1 MAHHRPAERREELSP
16 QERAQTRERSIAL
29 LRQMLRPH
37 RGALALSIISVLL
50 VSGSS
55 AVAPLLIARV
65 LDSSIEPLKQG
76 DASVLLTLLAFF
88 VAATAVTAIFSW
100 VNVAYTVRVSLGVVV
115 YLRKR
120 VFRHA
125 QSLSVSFHERYTSG
139 KVISRLTSDIDTVRS
154 FLDSGISQLAITLLS
169 MVISA
174 VAIFVLD
181 WRIGLLMLAMGV
193 PIYFLTRWFQ
203 KAAVPVF
210 RTMRTESAHLTSR
223 FVETFTGIRAVKA
236 FGAEARMRTEYAQ
249 ASERYRLAV
258 MDSIKIFGVYS
269 PVLMLLGNV
278 FIAGALVLG
287 GYAVL
292 GGTMQI
298 GTLLALVIYANRVFE
313 PVMQLSEFYNMF
325 QSAMSALEKLS
336 SFLAEEPEVAEPEHP
351 HERAV
356 ESAVK
361 SATEPAAE
369 SAPGS
374 SAAGASEGVSGTVRG
389 ALVELDSAVFGY
401 TSDRHALKETSLRI
415 EPGTTVALVG
425 ATGAGKSTIAKL
437 VARFYDVSSGQVR
450 IDGVDVRQL
459 ADVQLRREVLMLTQE
474 VFLFSASILENIRM
488 GNPQASDEQ
497 VKAAAKAVG
506 ADAFIER
513 LRDGYESQLGRG
525 GITLSAGQRQLVSFA
540 RVFLANPRV
549 LILDEATASL
559 DIPSERAVQA
569 ALRTVLAGRTALV
582 IAHRLSTVLGADRV
596 LVIHEGSVVEDG
608 SPQQLIASGGRFAAM
623 YASWDELNQVQE
635 AEA

>member
-16 QERAQTRERSIAL
+16 QERAQTRERSMAL

-55 AVAPLLIARV
+55 AIAPVLIARV
-65 LDSSIEPLKQG
+65 LDSSVEPLKQG
-76 DASVLLTLLAFF
+76 DASPLLTLLAFF

-174 VAIFVLD
+174 VAIFLLD

-258 MDSIKIFGVYS
+258 MDSIKIFGVYA
-269 PVLMLLGNV
+269 PTLTLLGNL

-356 ESAVK
+356 EPATE
-361 SATEPAAE
+361 SAT
-369 SAPGS
+369 G
-374 SAAGASEGVSGTVRG
+374 GVSGTVRG

>member
-1 MAHHRPAERREELSP
+1 MAHHRPAEPREQMSP
-16 QERAQTRERSIAL
+16 QERAETRERSMAL

-37 RGALALSIISVLL
+37 RGALVLSIISVLL

-55 AVAPLLIARV
+55 AIAPILIARV

-76 DASVLLTLLAFF
+76 DASVLLTLLVFF

-174 VAIFVLD
+174 VAIFLLD
-181 WRIGLLMLAMGV
+181 WRIGLFMLVMGV

-203 KAAVPVF
+203 KTAVPVF
-210 RTMRTESAHLTSR
+210 RMMRTESAHLTSR

-236 FGAEARMRTEYAQ
+236 FGAEAQMRSEYAQ

-269 PVLMLLGNV
+269 PMLMLLGNV

-336 SFLAEEPEVAEPEHP
+336 SFLAEKPEVAEPDHP
-351 HERAV
+351 HERTV
-356 ESAVK
+356 
-361 SATEPAAE
+361 EPAAGTAE
-369 SAPGS
+369 
-374 SAAGASEGVSGTVRG
+374 GASGKVQG

-401 TSDRHALKETSLRI
+401 TSDRHALKETTLRI

-437 VARFYDVSSGQVR
+437 VARFYDVSAGQVR

-459 ADVQLRREVLMLTQE
+459 ADAQLRREVLMLTQE

-488 GNPQASDEQ
+488 GNPQATDEQ

-623 YASWDELNQVQE
+623 YASWDELNQVHE

>member
-1 MAHHRPAERREELSP
+1 MAHHRPAEPREQMSP
-16 QERAQTRERSIAL
+16 QERAETRERSMAL

-55 AVAPLLIARV
+55 AVAPILIARV

-76 DASVLLTLLAFF
+76 DVSPLLTLLTFF
-88 VAATAVTAIFSW
+88 VVATAVTAIFSW

-125 QSLSVSFHERYTSG
+125 QLLSVSFHERYTSG

-174 VAIFVLD
+174 VAIFLLD
-181 WRIGLLMLAMGV
+181 WRIGLFMLVMGV

-203 KAAVPVF
+203 KTAVPVF
-210 RTMRTESAHLTSR
+210 RMMRTESAHLTSR

-236 FGAEARMRTEYAQ
+236 FGAEAQMRYEYAQ

-258 MDSIKIFGVYS
+258 MDSIKIFGIYS

-336 SFLAEEPEVAEPEHP
+336 SFLAEEPEVAEPDHP
-351 HERAV
+351 YERTV
-356 ESAVK
+356 
-361 SATEPAAE
+361 EPAAGTAE
-369 SAPGS
+369 
-374 SAAGASEGVSGTVRG
+374 GASGKVQG

-401 TSDRHALKETSLRI
+401 TSDRHALKETTLRI

-437 VARFYDVSSGQVR
+437 VARFYDVSAGQVR

-497 VKAAAKAVG
+497 VKTAAKAVG

-513 LRDGYESQLGRG
+513 LCEGYESQLGRG

-635 AEA
+635 ADA

>member
-1 MAHHRPAERREELSP
+1 MAHHRPAEPREQMSP
-16 QERAQTRERSIAL
+16 QERAETRERSMAL

-55 AVAPLLIARV
+55 AIAPILIARV

-76 DASVLLTLLAFF
+76 DVSPLLTLLVFF

-174 VAIFVLD
+174 VAIFLLD
-181 WRIGLLMLAMGV
+181 WRIGLFMLVMGV

-203 KAAVPVF
+203 KTAVPVF

-236 FGAEARMRTEYAQ
+236 FGAEAQMRYEYAQ

-351 HERAV
+351 YERAV
-356 ESAVK
+356 ESV
-361 SATEPAAE
+361 AE
-369 SAPGS
+369 SATGVTE
-374 SAAGASEGVSGTVRG
+374 GASGKVQG

-401 TSDRHALKETSLRI
+401 TSDRHALKETTLRI

-437 VARFYDVSSGQVR
+437 VARFYDVSAGQVR

-459 ADVQLRREVLMLTQE
+459 ADAQLRREVLMLTQE

-635 AEA
+635 ADA

>member
-1 MAHHRPAERREELSP
+1 MAHHRPAEPREQMSP
-16 QERAQTRERSIAL
+16 QERAETRERSMAL

-55 AVAPLLIARV
+55 AVAPILIARV

-76 DASVLLTLLAFF
+76 DVSPLLTLLTFF
-88 VAATAVTAIFSW
+88 VVATAVTAIFSW

-125 QSLSVSFHERYTSG
+125 QLLSVSFHERYTSG

-174 VAIFVLD
+174 VAIFLLD
-181 WRIGLLMLAMGV
+181 WRIGLFMLVMGV

-236 FGAEARMRTEYAQ
+236 FGAEAQMRYEYAQ

-336 SFLAEEPEVAEPEHP
+336 SFLAEEPEVAEPDHP
-351 HERAV
+351 YERTV
-356 ESAVK
+356 
-361 SATEPAAE
+361 EPAAGTAE
-369 SAPGS
+369 
-374 SAAGASEGVSGTVRG
+374 GASGKVQG

-401 TSDRHALKETSLRI
+401 TSDRHALKETTLRI

-437 VARFYDVSSGQVR
+437 VARFYDVSAGQVR

-497 VKAAAKAVG
+497 VKTAAKAVG

-513 LRDGYESQLGRG
+513 LCEGYESQLGRG

-635 AEA
+635 TEA

>member
-1 MAHHRPAERREELSP
+1 MAHHGPAERREELSP
-16 QERAQTRERSIAL
+16 QERAETRERSMAL

-55 AVAPLLIARV
+55 AIAPILIARV

-76 DASVLLTLLAFF
+76 DASPLLTLLAFF

-174 VAIFVLD
+174 VAIFLLD

-249 ASERYRLAV
+249 AVERYRLAV
-258 MDSIKIFGVYS
+258 MDSIKIFGVYA
-269 PVLMLLGNV
+269 PTLTLLGNL
-278 FIAGALVLG
+278 FIAGALVLS

-351 HERAV
+351 YERAV
-356 ESAVK
+356 EPAS
-361 SATEPAAE
+361 EPAAE
-369 SAPGS
+369 STTG
-374 SAAGASEGVSGTVRG
+374 GVTGTVRG

>member
-16 QERAQTRERSIAL
+16 QERAQTRERSMAL

-55 AVAPLLIARV
+55 AIAPVLIARV
-65 LDSSIEPLKQG
+65 LDSSVEPLKQG
-76 DASVLLTLLAFF
+76 DASPLLTLLAFF

-174 VAIFVLD
+174 VAIFLLD

-236 FGAEARMRTEYAQ
+236 FGAEARMRAEYAQ

-258 MDSIKIFGVYS
+258 MDSIKIFGIYS

-336 SFLAEEPEVAEPEHP
+336 SFLAEKPEVAEPEHP
-351 HERAV
+351 HERTV
-356 ESAVK
+356 EPAS
-361 SATEPAAE
+361 EPAAE
-369 SAPGS
+369 SATGVS
-374 SAAGASEGVSGTVRG
+374 GGVSGTVHG

-437 VARFYDVSSGQVR
+437 VARFYDVSAGQVR

-623 YASWDELNQVQE
+623 YASWDVLNQVQE

>member
-1 MAHHRPAERREELSP
+1 MAHHRPAEPREQMSP
-16 QERAQTRERSIAL
+16 QERAETRERSMAL

-55 AVAPLLIARV
+55 AVAPILIARV

-174 VAIFVLD
+174 VAIFLLD
-181 WRIGLLMLAMGV
+181 WRIGLFMLVMGV

-203 KAAVPVF
+203 KTAVPVF

-236 FGAEARMRTEYAQ
+236 FGAEAQMRTEYAQ

-258 MDSIKIFGVYS
+258 MDSIKIFGIYS

-356 ESAVK
+356 ESV
-361 SATEPAAE
+361 AE
-369 SAPGS
+369 SATGVTE
-374 SAAGASEGVSGTVRG
+374 GASGKVQG

-437 VARFYDVSSGQVR
+437 VARFYDVSAGQVR

-459 ADVQLRREVLMLTQE
+459 ADAQLRREVLMLTQE

-497 VKAAAKAVG
+497 VKAAAKAMG

>member
-1 MAHHRPAERREELSP
+1 MAHHRPAEPREQMSP
-16 QERAQTRERSIAL
+16 QERAETRERSMAL

-55 AVAPLLIARV
+55 AVAPILIARV

-174 VAIFVLD
+174 VAIFLLD
-181 WRIGLLMLAMGV
+181 WRIGLFMLVMGV

-236 FGAEARMRTEYAQ
+236 FGAEAQMRSEYAQ

-269 PVLMLLGNV
+269 PMLMLLGNV

-336 SFLAEEPEVAEPEHP
+336 SFLAEEPEVAEPDHP
-351 HERAV
+351 YERTV
-356 ESAVK
+356 
-361 SATEPAAE
+361 EPAAGTAE
-369 SAPGS
+369 
-374 SAAGASEGVSGTVRG
+374 GASGKVQG

-401 TSDRHALKETSLRI
+401 TSDRHALKETTLRI

-437 VARFYDVSSGQVR
+437 VARFYDVSAGQVR

-488 GNPQASDEQ
+488 GNPQATDEQ
-497 VKAAAKAVG
+497 VKTAAKAVG

-513 LRDGYESQLGRG
+513 LCEGYESQLGRG

-635 AEA
+635 TEA

>member
-1 MAHHRPAERREELSP
+1 MAHHRPAEPREQMSP
-16 QERAQTRERSIAL
+16 QERAETRERSMAL

-55 AVAPLLIARV
+55 AVAPILIARV

-76 DASVLLTLLAFF
+76 DVSPLLTLLTFF
-88 VAATAVTAIFSW
+88 VVATAVTAIFSW

-125 QSLSVSFHERYTSG
+125 QLLSVSFHERYTSG

-174 VAIFVLD
+174 VAIFLLD
-181 WRIGLLMLAMGV
+181 WRIGLFMLVMGV

-203 KAAVPVF
+203 KTAVPVF
-210 RTMRTESAHLTSR
+210 RMMRTESAHLTSR

-236 FGAEARMRTEYAQ
+236 FGAEAQMRSEYAQ

-336 SFLAEEPEVAEPEHP
+336 SFLAEEPEVAEPDHP
-351 HERAV
+351 YERTV
-356 ESAVK
+356 
-361 SATEPAAE
+361 EPAAGTAE
-369 SAPGS
+369 
-374 SAAGASEGVSGTVRG
+374 GASGKVQG

-401 TSDRHALKETSLRI
+401 TSDRHALKETTLRI

-437 VARFYDVSSGQVR
+437 VARFYDVSAGQVR

-497 VKAAAKAVG
+497 VKTAAKAVG

-513 LRDGYESQLGRG
+513 LCEGYESQLGRV

>member
-16 QERAQTRERSIAL
+16 QERAQTRERSMAL

-55 AVAPLLIARV
+55 AIAPVLIARV
-65 LDSSIEPLKQG
+65 LDSSVEPLKQG
-76 DASVLLTLLAFF
+76 DASPLLTLLAFF

-174 VAIFVLD
+174 VAIFLLD

-203 KAAVPVF
+203 KTAVPVF
-210 RTMRTESAHLTSR
+210 RAMRTESAHLTSR

-258 MDSIKIFGVYS
+258 MDSIKIFGVYA
-269 PVLMLLGNV
+269 PTLTLLGNL

-356 ESAVK
+356 EPATE
-361 SATEPAAE
+361 SAT
-369 SAPGS
+369 G
-374 SAAGASEGVSGTVRG
+374 GVSGTVRG

-437 VARFYDVSSGQVR
+437 VARFYDVSAGQVR

-623 YASWDELNQVQE
+623 YASWDVLNQVQE

>member
-1 MAHHRPAERREELSP
+1 MAHHRPAEPREQMSP
-16 QERAQTRERSIAL
+16 QERAETRERSMAL

-55 AVAPLLIARV
+55 AVAPILIARV

-76 DASVLLTLLAFF
+76 DVSPLLTLLTFF
-88 VAATAVTAIFSW
+88 VVATAVTAIFSW

-174 VAIFVLD
+174 VAIFLLD
-181 WRIGLLMLAMGV
+181 WRIGLLMLVMGV

-203 KAAVPVF
+203 RTAAPVF

-236 FGAEARMRTEYAQ
+236 FGAEAQMRSEYAQ

-258 MDSIKIFGVYS
+258 MDSIKIFGIYS

-336 SFLAEEPEVAEPEHP
+336 SFLGEEPEVAEPEHP

-356 ESAVK
+356 E
-361 SATEPAAE
+361 PASE
-369 SAPGS
+369 S
-374 SAAGASEGVSGTVRG
+374 SAAEGASGTVQG

-401 TSDRHALKETSLRI
+401 TSDRHALKETTLRI
-415 EPGTTVALVG
+415 EPGTTAALVG

-459 ADVQLRREVLMLTQE
+459 ADAQLRREVLMLTQE

-513 LRDGYESQLGRG
+513 LREGYESQLGRG

-596 LVIHEGSVVEDG
+596 LVIHEGSVMEDG

>member
-1 MAHHRPAERREELSP
+1 MAHHRPAEPREQMSP
-16 QERAQTRERSIAL
+16 QERAETRERSMAL

-55 AVAPLLIARV
+55 AIAPILIARV

-76 DASVLLTLLAFF
+76 DVSPLLTLLVFF

-174 VAIFVLD
+174 VAIFLLD
-181 WRIGLLMLAMGV
+181 WRIGLFMLVMGV

-203 KAAVPVF
+203 KTAVPVF

-236 FGAEARMRTEYAQ
+236 FGAEAQMRYEYAQ

-356 ESAVK
+356 ESA
-361 SATEPAAE
+361 AE
-369 SAPGS
+369 SASKS
-374 SAAGASEGVSGTVRG
+374 SAAEGASGKVQG

-401 TSDRHALKETSLRI
+401 TSDRHALKETTLRI
-415 EPGTTVALVG
+415 EPGTTVALAG

-437 VARFYDVSSGQVR
+437 VARFYDVSAGQVR

-488 GNPQASDEQ
+488 GNPQATDEQ

>member
-1 MAHHRPAERREELSP
+1 MAHHGPAERREELSP
-16 QERAQTRERSIAL
+16 QERAETRERSMAL

-55 AVAPLLIARV
+55 AIAPILIARV

-76 DASVLLTLLAFF
+76 DASPLLTLLVFF
-88 VAATAVTAIFSW
+88 LAATAVTAIFSW

-174 VAIFVLD
+174 VAIFLLD
-181 WRIGLLMLAMGV
+181 WRIGLLMLTMGV

-249 ASERYRLAV
+249 ASERYRLAM
-258 MDSIKIFGVYS
+258 MDSIKIFGVYA
-269 PVLMLLGNV
+269 PTLTLLGNL

-292 GGTMQI
+292 GSTMQI

-351 HERAV
+351 YERAV
-356 ESAVK
+356 EPAP
-361 SATEPAAE
+361 EPAAE
-369 SAPGS
+369 SATD
-374 SAAGASEGVSGTVRG
+374 GVSGTVRG

-513 LRDGYESQLGRG
+513 LREGYESQLGRG

>member
-1 MAHHRPAERREELSP
+1 MAHHRPAEPREQMSP
-16 QERAQTRERSIAL
+16 QERAETRERSMAL

-55 AVAPLLIARV
+55 AVAPILIARV
-65 LDSSIEPLKQG
+65 LDSSIEPLRQG
-76 DASVLLTLLAFF
+76 DVSPLLTLLAFF

-100 VNVAYTVRVSLGVVV
+100 ANVAYTVRVSLGVVV

-174 VAIFVLD
+174 VAIFLLD
-181 WRIGLLMLAMGV
+181 WRIGLFMLVMGV

-236 FGAEARMRTEYAQ
+236 FGAEAQMRSEYAQ

-258 MDSIKIFGVYS
+258 MDSIKIFGIYS

-356 ESAVK
+356 ESV
-361 SATEPAAE
+361 AE
-369 SAPGS
+369 SATGVTE
-374 SAAGASEGVSGTVRG
+374 GASGTVQG

-401 TSDRHALKETSLRI
+401 TSDRHALKETTLRI

-437 VARFYDVSSGQVR
+437 VARFYDVSAGQVR

-497 VKAAAKAVG
+497 VKTAAKAVG

-513 LRDGYESQLGRG
+513 LCEGYESQLGRG

>member
-1 MAHHRPAERREELSP
+1 MAHHGPAERREELSP
-16 QERAQTRERSIAL
+16 QERAETREHSMAL

-55 AVAPLLIARV
+55 AIAPILIARV

-76 DASVLLTLLAFF
+76 DASPLLTLLAFF

-174 VAIFVLD
+174 VAIFLLD

-258 MDSIKIFGVYS
+258 MDSIKIFGVYA
-269 PVLMLLGNV
+269 PTLTLLGNL

-356 ESAVK
+356 EP
-361 SATEPAAE
+361 ATEPAAE
-369 SAPGS
+369 SATG
-374 SAAGASEGVSGTVRG
+374 GVTGTVRG

-488 GNPQASDEQ
+488 GNPQATDEQ

-506 ADAFIER
+506 ADGFIER

>member
-1 MAHHRPAERREELSP
+1 MAHHRPAEPREELSP
-16 QERAQTRERSIAL
+16 QERAETRERSMAL

-55 AVAPLLIARV
+55 AIAPILIARV
-65 LDSSIEPLKQG
+65 LDSSIEPLRQG
-76 DASVLLTLLAFF
+76 DVSPLLTLLAFF

-100 VNVAYTVRVSLGVVV
+100 ANVAYTVRVSLGVVV

-174 VAIFVLD
+174 VAIFLLD
-181 WRIGLLMLAMGV
+181 WRIGLFMLVMGV

-236 FGAEARMRTEYAQ
+236 FGAEAQMRSEYAQ

-336 SFLAEEPEVAEPEHP
+336 SFLAEEPEVAEPDHP
-351 HERAV
+351 YERTV
-356 ESAVK
+356 
-361 SATEPAAE
+361 EPAAGTAE
-369 SAPGS
+369 
-374 SAAGASEGVSGTVRG
+374 GASGKVQG

-401 TSDRHALKETSLRI
+401 TSDRHALKETTLRI

-437 VARFYDVSSGQVR
+437 VARFYDVSAGQVR

-497 VKAAAKAVG
+497 VKTAAKAVG

-513 LRDGYESQLGRG
+513 LCEGYESQLGRG

>member
-1 MAHHRPAERREELSP
+1 MAHHRPAEPREQMSP
-16 QERAQTRERSIAL
+16 QERAETRERSVAL

-55 AVAPLLIARV
+55 AIAPILIARV

-76 DASVLLTLLAFF
+76 DASVLLTLLVFF

-174 VAIFVLD
+174 VAIFLLD
-181 WRIGLLMLAMGV
+181 WRIGLFMLVMGV

-203 KAAVPVF
+203 KTAVPVF
-210 RTMRTESAHLTSR
+210 RMMRTESAHLTSR

-236 FGAEARMRTEYAQ
+236 FGAEAQMRSEYAQ

-269 PVLMLLGNV
+269 PMLMLLGNV

-336 SFLAEEPEVAEPEHP
+336 SFLAEEPEVAEPDHP
-351 HERAV
+351 YERTV
-356 ESAVK
+356 
-361 SATEPAAE
+361 EPAAGTAE
-369 SAPGS
+369 
-374 SAAGASEGVSGTVRG
+374 GASGKVQG

-401 TSDRHALKETSLRI
+401 TSDRHALKETTLRI

-437 VARFYDVSSGQVR
+437 VARFYDVSAGQVR

-488 GNPQASDEQ
+488 GNPQATDEQ

-513 LRDGYESQLGRG
+513 LRDGYESRLGRG

-608 SPQQLIASGGRFAAM
+608 SPQQLIASDGRFAAM

>member
-1 MAHHRPAERREELSP
+1 MAHHGPAERREELSP
-16 QERAQTRERSIAL
+16 QERAETRERSMAL

-55 AVAPLLIARV
+55 AIAPILIARV

-76 DASVLLTLLAFF
+76 DASPLLTLLAFF

-203 KAAVPVF
+203 KTAVPVF
-210 RTMRTESAHLTSR
+210 RAMRTESAHLTSR

-258 MDSIKIFGVYS
+258 MDSIKIFGVYA
-269 PVLMLLGNV
+269 PTLTLLGNV

-356 ESAVK
+356 EPATE
-361 SATEPAAE
+361 SAT
-369 SAPGS
+369 G
-374 SAAGASEGVSGTVRG
+374 GVSGTVRG

>member
-16 QERAQTRERSIAL
+16 QERAETRERSMAL

-55 AVAPLLIARV
+55 AIAPILIARV

-76 DASVLLTLLAFF
+76 DASPLLTLLAFF

-174 VAIFVLD
+174 VAIFLLD

-258 MDSIKIFGVYS
+258 MDSIKIFGVYA
-269 PVLMLLGNV
+269 PTLTLLGNL

-356 ESAVK
+356 ESA
-361 SATEPAAE
+361 TEPAAE

-374 SAAGASEGVSGTVRG
+374 SAAGTSGGVSGTVRG

-401 TSDRHALKETSLRI
+401 TSDRHALKETTLRI

>member
-1 MAHHRPAERREELSP
+1 MAHHRPAEPREELSP
-16 QERAQTRERSIAL
+16 QERAETRERSMAL

-55 AVAPLLIARV
+55 AIAPILIARV

-76 DASVLLTLLAFF
+76 DVSPLLTLLAFF

-174 VAIFVLD
+174 VAIFLLD
-181 WRIGLLMLAMGV
+181 WRIGLFMLVMGV

-203 KAAVPVF
+203 KTAVPVF

-236 FGAEARMRTEYAQ
+236 FGAEAQMRSEYAQ

-356 ESAVK
+356 ESV
-361 SATEPAAE
+361 AE
-369 SAPGS
+369 SATGVTE
-374 SAAGASEGVSGTVRG
+374 GASGTVQG

-401 TSDRHALKETSLRI
+401 TSDRHALKETTLRI

-437 VARFYDVSSGQVR
+437 VARFYDVTAGQVR

-459 ADVQLRREVLMLTQE
+459 ADAQLRREVLMLTQE

-497 VKAAAKAVG
+497 VKTAAKAVG

-513 LRDGYESQLGRG
+513 LREGYESQLGRG

>member
-1 MAHHRPAERREELSP
+1 MAHHRPAEPREQMSP
-16 QERAQTRERSIAL
+16 QERAETRERSMAL

-55 AVAPLLIARV
+55 AVAPILIARV
-65 LDSSIEPLKQG
+65 LDSSIEPLRQG
-76 DASVLLTLLAFF
+76 DVSPLLTLLTFF

-169 MVISA
+169 MVISE
-174 VAIFVLD
+174 VAIFLLD
-181 WRIGLLMLAMGV
+181 WRIGLFMLVLGV

-203 KAAVPVF
+203 KTAVPVF

-236 FGAEARMRTEYAQ
+236 FGAEAQMRYEYAQ

-356 ESAVK
+356 ESD
-361 SATEPAAE
+361 TGTAE
-369 SAPGS
+369 
-374 SAAGASEGVSGTVRG
+374 GASGTIHG

-401 TSDRHALKETSLRI
+401 TSDRHALKETTLRI

-437 VARFYDVSSGQVR
+437 VARFYDVSAGQVR

-459 ADVQLRREVLMLTQE
+459 ADGQLRREVLMLTQE

-513 LRDGYESQLGRG
+513 LREGYESQLGRG

-549 LILDEATASL
+549 LILDAATASL

-623 YASWDELNQVQE
+623 YASWDELNQVHE

>member
-1 MAHHRPAERREELSP
+1 MAHHRPAEPREQMSP
-16 QERAQTRERSIAL
+16 QERAETRERSMAL

-55 AVAPLLIARV
+55 AIAPILIARV

-76 DASVLLTLLAFF
+76 DASVLLTLLVFF

-174 VAIFVLD
+174 VAIFLLD
-181 WRIGLLMLAMGV
+181 WRIGLFMLVMGV

-203 KAAVPVF
+203 KTAVPVF

-236 FGAEARMRTEYAQ
+236 FGAEAQMRSEYAE

-356 ESAVK
+356 ESA
-361 SATEPAAE
+361 AE
-369 SAPGS
+369 SASKS
-374 SAAGASEGVSGTVRG
+374 SAAEGASGTVQG

-437 VARFYDVSSGQVR
+437 VARFYDVSAGQVR

-459 ADVQLRREVLMLTQE
+459 ADAQLRREVLMLTQE

-513 LRDGYESQLGRG
+513 LREGYESQLGRG

-596 LVIHEGSVVEDG
+596 LVIHEGSVMEDG

-623 YASWDELNQVQE
+623 YSSWDELNQVQE
-635 AEA
+635 TEA

>member
-16 QERAQTRERSIAL
+16 QERAQTRERSMAL

-55 AVAPLLIARV
+55 AIAPVLIARV
-65 LDSSIEPLKQG
+65 LDSSVEPLKQG
-76 DASVLLTLLAFF
+76 DASPLLTLLAFF

-174 VAIFVLD
+174 VAIFLLD

-249 ASERYRLAV
+249 AAERYRLAV
-258 MDSIKIFGVYS
+258 MDSIKIFGVYA
-269 PVLMLLGNV
+269 PTLTLLGNL

-356 ESAVK
+356 EPATE
-361 SATEPAAE
+361 SATE
-369 SAPGS
+369 SVT
-374 SAAGASEGVSGTVRG
+374 GVSGSVTGTVRG

-437 VARFYDVSSGQVR
+437 VARFYDVSAGQVR

>member
-1 MAHHRPAERREELSP
+1 MAHHRPAEPREELSP
-16 QERAQTRERSIAL
+16 QERAQTRERSMAL
-29 LRQMLRPH
+29 LHQMLRPH

-55 AVAPLLIARV
+55 AIAPILIARV
-65 LDSSIEPLKQG
+65 LDSSIEPFKQG
-76 DASVLLTLLAFF
+76 DASPLLTLLVLF
-88 VAATAVTAIFSW
+88 VVVTAVTAIFSW

-174 VAIFVLD
+174 VAIFLLD
-181 WRIGLLMLAMGV
+181 WRIGLLMLVMGV

-203 KAAVPVF
+203 KRAVPVF
-210 RTMRTESAHLTSR
+210 RTMRSESAHLTSR

-236 FGAEARMRTEYAQ
+236 FGAEAQMRVEYAE

-258 MDSIKIFGVYS
+258 MDSIKIFGIYS

-336 SFLAEEPEVAEPEHP
+336 SFLAEEPEVAEPQHP

-356 ESAVK
+356 ESATG
-361 SATEPAAE
+361 SSTAE
-369 SAPGS
+369 SA
-374 SAAGASEGVSGTVRG
+374 TDKVRG

-401 TSDRHALKETSLRI
+401 TLNRHALNETSLRI

-450 IDGVDVRQL
+450 IDGVDIRQL

-474 VFLFSASILENIRM
+474 VFLFSTSVLENIRM

-513 LRDGYESQLGRG
+513 LRDGYESRLGRG

-569 ALRTVLAGRTALV
+569 ALHTVLAGRTALV

-608 SPQQLIASGGRFAAM
+608 SPQQLIASDGRFAAM

-635 AEA
+635 ADA

>member
-1 MAHHRPAERREELSP
+1 MAHHRPAEPRDQLSP
-16 QERAQTRERSIAL
+16 QERAETRERSMAL
-29 LRQMLRPH
+29 LHQMLRPH

-55 AVAPLLIARV
+55 AVAPILIARV

-76 DASVLLTLLAFF
+76 DASVLLTLLVFF

-174 VAIFVLD
+174 VAIFLLD
-181 WRIGLLMLAMGV
+181 WRIGLFMLVMGV

-236 FGAEARMRTEYAQ
+236 FGAEAQMRSEYAE

-356 ESAVK
+356 ESV
-361 SATEPAAE
+361 AE
-369 SAPGS
+369 SATGVTE
-374 SAAGASEGVSGTVRG
+374 GASGTVQG

-437 VARFYDVSSGQVR
+437 VARFYDVSAGQVR

-459 ADVQLRREVLMLTQE
+459 ADAQLRREVLMLTQE

-635 AEA
+635 ADA

>member
-1 MAHHRPAERREELSP
+1 MAHHRPAEPREELSP
-16 QERAQTRERSIAL
+16 QERAQTRERSMAL
-29 LRQMLRPH
+29 LHQMLRPH

-55 AVAPLLIARV
+55 AIAPILIARV
-65 LDSSIEPLKQG
+65 LDSSIEPFKQG
-76 DASVLLTLLAFF
+76 DASPLLTLLVLF
-88 VAATAVTAIFSW
+88 VVVTAVTAIFSW

-174 VAIFVLD
+174 VAIFLLD
-181 WRIGLLMLAMGV
+181 WRIGLLMLVMGV

-203 KAAVPVF
+203 KRAVPVF
-210 RTMRTESAHLTSR
+210 RTMRSESAHLTSR

-236 FGAEARMRTEYAQ
+236 FGAEAQMRVEYAE

-258 MDSIKIFGVYS
+258 MDSIKIFGIYS

-336 SFLAEEPEVAEPEHP
+336 SFLAEEPEVAEPQHP

-356 ESAVK
+356 ESATG
-361 SATEPAAE
+361 SSTAE
-369 SAPGS
+369 SA
-374 SAAGASEGVSGTVRG
+374 TDKVRG

-401 TSDRHALKETSLRI
+401 TLNRHALNETSLRI

-450 IDGVDVRQL
+450 IDGVDIRQL

-474 VFLFSASILENIRM
+474 VFLFSTSVLENIRM

-513 LRDGYESQLGRG
+513 LRDGYESRLGRG

-569 ALRTVLAGRTALV
+569 ALHTVLAGRTALV

-635 AEA
+635 ADA

>member
-1 MAHHRPAERREELSP
+1 MAHHRPAEPREQMSP
-16 QERAQTRERSIAL
+16 QERAETRERSMAL

-55 AVAPLLIARV
+55 AIAPILIARV

-76 DASVLLTLLAFF
+76 DVSPLLTLLAFF

-174 VAIFVLD
+174 VAIFLLD
-181 WRIGLLMLAMGV
+181 WRIGLFMLVMGV

-236 FGAEARMRTEYAQ
+236 FGAEAQMRSEYAE

-298 GTLLALVIYANRVFE
+298 GTLLALVIYASRVFE

-351 HERAV
+351 YERAV
-356 ESAVK
+356 ESA
-361 SATEPAAE
+361 AE
-369 SAPGS
+369 SASKS
-374 SAAGASEGVSGTVRG
+374 SAAEGASGKVQG

-401 TSDRHALKETSLRI
+401 TSDRHALKETTLRI

-437 VARFYDVSSGQVR
+437 VARFYDVSAGQVR

-459 ADVQLRREVLMLTQE
+459 ADAQLRREVLMLTQE

-623 YASWDELNQVQE
+623 YASWDVLNQVQE

>member
-16 QERAQTRERSIAL
+16 QERAQTRERSMAL

-55 AVAPLLIARV
+55 AIAPVLIARV
-65 LDSSIEPLKQG
+65 LDSSVEPLKQG
-76 DASVLLTLLAFF
+76 DASPLLTLLAFF

-193 PIYFLTRWFQ
+193 PIYFLARWFQ
-203 KAAVPVF
+203 KTAVPVF
-210 RTMRTESAHLTSR
+210 RAMRTESAHLTSR

-258 MDSIKIFGVYS
+258 MDSIKIFGVYA
-269 PVLMLLGNV
+269 PTLTLLGNL

-356 ESAVK
+356 EPATE
-361 SATEPAAE
+361 SAT
-369 SAPGS
+369 G
-374 SAAGASEGVSGTVRG
+374 GVSGTVRG

-437 VARFYDVSSGQVR
+437 VARFYDVSAGQVR

-623 YASWDELNQVQE
+623 YASWDVLNQVQE

>member
-1 MAHHRPAERREELSP
+1 MAHHGPAERREELSP
-16 QERAQTRERSIAL
+16 QERAETRERSMAL

-55 AVAPLLIARV
+55 AIAPILIARV

-76 DASVLLTLLAFF
+76 DISPLLTLLAFF

-174 VAIFVLD
+174 VAIFLLD

-258 MDSIKIFGVYS
+258 MDSIKIFGVYA
-269 PVLMLLGNV
+269 PTLTLLGNV

-356 ESAVK
+356 EPATD

-369 SAPGS
+369 SATG
-374 SAAGASEGVSGTVRG
+374 GVSGTVHG

-596 LVIHEGSVVEDG
+596 LVINEGSVVEDG

>member
-1 MAHHRPAERREELSP
+1 MAHHRPAEPREQMSP
-16 QERAQTRERSIAL
+16 QERAETRERSMAL

-55 AVAPLLIARV
+55 AIAPILIARV

-76 DASVLLTLLAFF
+76 DVSPLLTLLAFF

-174 VAIFVLD
+174 VAIFLLD
-181 WRIGLLMLAMGV
+181 WRIGLFMLVMGV

-203 KAAVPVF
+203 KTAVPVF

-236 FGAEARMRTEYAQ
+236 FGAEAQMRYEYAQ

-356 ESAVK
+356 ESV
-361 SATEPAAE
+361 AE
-369 SAPGS
+369 SATGVTE
-374 SAAGASEGVSGTVRG
+374 GASGKVQG

-401 TSDRHALKETSLRI
+401 TSDRHALKETTLRI

-437 VARFYDVSSGQVR
+437 VARFYDVSTGQVR

-497 VKAAAKAVG
+497 VKTAAKAVG

-513 LRDGYESQLGRG
+513 LCEGYESQLGRG

-635 AEA
+635 TEA

>member
-1 MAHHRPAERREELSP
+1 MAHHRPAEPREQMSP
-16 QERAQTRERSIAL
+16 QERAETRERSMAL
-29 LRQMLRPH
+29 LHQMLRPH

-174 VAIFVLD
+174 VAIFLLD

-193 PIYFLTRWFQ
+193 PIYFLTHWFQ

-258 MDSIKIFGVYS
+258 MDSIKIFGVYA
-269 PVLMLLGNV
+269 PTLTLLGNV

-356 ESAVK
+356 ESA
-361 SATEPAAE
+361 TEPTAE
-369 SAPGS
+369 STTG
-374 SAAGASEGVSGTVRG
+374 GVTGTVRG

-437 VARFYDVSSGQVR
+437 VARFYDVSAGQVR

>member
-16 QERAQTRERSIAL
+16 QERAETRERSMAL

-55 AVAPLLIARV
+55 AIAPILIARV
-65 LDSSIEPLKQG
+65 LDSSIEPLKRG
-76 DASVLLTLLAFF
+76 DASPLLTLLAFF

-174 VAIFVLD
+174 VAIFLLD

-249 ASERYRLAV
+249 AAERYRLAV
-258 MDSIKIFGVYS
+258 MDSIKIFGVYA
-269 PVLMLLGNV
+269 PTLTLLGNL

-287 GYAVL
+287 GYSVL

-356 ESAVK
+356 EPATE
-361 SATEPAAE
+361 SATE
-369 SAPGS
+369 SVT
-374 SAAGASEGVSGTVRG
+374 GVSGSVTGTVRG

>member
-1 MAHHRPAERREELSP
+1 MAHHRPAEPREQMSP
-16 QERAQTRERSIAL
+16 QERAETRERSMAL

-55 AVAPLLIARV
+55 AVAPILIARV

-76 DASVLLTLLAFF
+76 DVSPLLTLLTFF
-88 VAATAVTAIFSW
+88 VVATAVTAIFSW

-174 VAIFVLD
+174 VAIFLLD
-181 WRIGLLMLAMGV
+181 WRIGLFMLVMGV

-203 KAAVPVF
+203 KTAVPVF
-210 RTMRTESAHLTSR
+210 RMMRTESAHLTSR

-236 FGAEARMRTEYAQ
+236 FGAEAQMRSEYAQ

-269 PVLMLLGNV
+269 PMLMLLGNV

-336 SFLAEEPEVAEPEHP
+336 SFLAEEPEVAEPDHP
-351 HERAV
+351 YERTV
-356 ESAVK
+356 
-361 SATEPAAE
+361 EPAAGTAE
-369 SAPGS
+369 
-374 SAAGASEGVSGTVRG
+374 GASGKVQG

-401 TSDRHALKETSLRI
+401 TSDRHALKETTLRI

-437 VARFYDVSSGQVR
+437 VARFYDVSTGQVR

-497 VKAAAKAVG
+497 VKTAAKAVG

-513 LRDGYESQLGRG
+513 LCEGYESQLGRG

-635 AEA
+635 TEA

>member
-1 MAHHRPAERREELSP
+1 MAHHGPAERREELSP
-16 QERAQTRERSIAL
+16 QERAETRERSMAL

-55 AVAPLLIARV
+55 AIAPILIARV

-76 DASVLLTLLAFF
+76 DASPLLTLLAFF
-88 VAATAVTAIFSW
+88 VVATAVTAIFSW

-174 VAIFVLD
+174 VAIFLLD

-249 ASERYRLAV
+249 AAERYRLAV
-258 MDSIKIFGVYS
+258 MDSIKIFGVYA
-269 PVLMLLGNV
+269 PTLTLLGNL

-351 HERAV
+351 YERAV
-356 ESAVK
+356 EP
-361 SATEPAAE
+361 ATESAAE
-369 SAPGS
+369 SATG
-374 SAAGASEGVSGTVRG
+374 GVSGTVRG
-389 ALVELDSAVFGY
+389 APVELDSAIFGY

-437 VARFYDVSSGQVR
+437 VARFYDVSAGQVR

-596 LVIHEGSVVEDG
+596 LVIHEGSVMEDG

>member
-1 MAHHRPAERREELSP
+1 MAHHRPAEPREQMSP
-16 QERAQTRERSIAL
+16 QERAETRERSMAL

-55 AVAPLLIARV
+55 AIAPILIARV

-76 DASVLLTLLAFF
+76 DVSPLLTLLVFF

-174 VAIFVLD
+174 VAIFLLD
-181 WRIGLLMLAMGV
+181 WRIGLFMLVMGV

-203 KAAVPVF
+203 KTAVPVF

-223 FVETFTGIRAVKA
+223 FGETFTGIRAVKA
-236 FGAEARMRTEYAQ
+236 FGAEAQMRYEYAQ

-356 ESAVK
+356 ESV
-361 SATEPAAE
+361 AE
-369 SAPGS
+369 SATGVTE
-374 SAAGASEGVSGTVRG
+374 GASGTVQG

-437 VARFYDVSSGQVR
+437 VARFYDVSAGQVR

-582 IAHRLSTVLGADRV
+582 IAHRLSTVLSADRV

>member
-1 MAHHRPAERREELSP
+1 MAHHRPAEPREQMSP
-16 QERAQTRERSIAL
+16 QERAETRERSMAL
-29 LRQMLRPH
+29 LRQMLHPH

-55 AVAPLLIARV
+55 AIAPILIARV

-76 DASVLLTLLAFF
+76 DTSPLLALLAFF

-120 VFRHA
+120 VFCHA

-174 VAIFVLD
+174 VAIFLLD
-181 WRIGLLMLAMGV
+181 WRIGLFMLVMGV

-203 KAAVPVF
+203 KTAVPVF

-236 FGAEARMRTEYAQ
+236 FGAEAQMRYKYAQ

-258 MDSIKIFGVYS
+258 MDSIKIFGIYS

-313 PVMQLSEFYNMF
+313 PVMQLSEFYNLF
-325 QSAMSALEKLS
+325 QSAMSTLEKLS

-351 HERAV
+351 YEHAV
-356 ESAVK
+356 ESASES
-361 SATEPAAE
+361 SATE
-369 SAPGS
+369 
-374 SAAGASEGVSGTVRG
+374 GASGAVHG
-389 ALVELDSAVFGY
+389 ALVELYSAVFGY
-401 TSDRHALKETSLRI
+401 TSDRHALKETTLRI

-437 VARFYDVSSGQVR
+437 VARFYDVSAGQVR

-459 ADVQLRREVLMLTQE
+459 ADAQLRREVLMLTQE
-474 VFLFSASILENIRM
+474 VFLFSTSILENIRM

-506 ADAFIER
+506 ADAFIKR
-513 LRDGYESQLGRG
+513 LREGYESQLGRG

-569 ALRTVLAGRTALV
+569 TLRTVLAGRTALV

-596 LVIHEGSVVEDG
+596 LVIHEGSVMEDG

-635 AEA
+635 TEA